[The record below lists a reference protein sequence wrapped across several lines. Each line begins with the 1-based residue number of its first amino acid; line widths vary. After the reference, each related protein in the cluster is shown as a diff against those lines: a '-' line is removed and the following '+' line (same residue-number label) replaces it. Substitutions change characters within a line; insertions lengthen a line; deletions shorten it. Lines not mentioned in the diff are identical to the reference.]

1 MTFESIMVLFGVCVE
16 MGMGDEF
23 FSIDHG
29 SVGLI
34 DDRIMKL
41 PD

>member
-1 MTFESIMVLFGVCVE
+1 MVLFGVCVE

-23 FSIDHG
+23 FSIDRC